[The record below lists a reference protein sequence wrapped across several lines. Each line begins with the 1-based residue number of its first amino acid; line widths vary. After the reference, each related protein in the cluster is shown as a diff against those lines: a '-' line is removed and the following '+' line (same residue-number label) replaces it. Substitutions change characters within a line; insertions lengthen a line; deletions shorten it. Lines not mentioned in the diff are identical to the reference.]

1 MESMEPKDIDWSR
14 VVSRYVRDET
24 YEGIQAPRWVDLDDP
39 DAVAVD
45 DHAWFC
51 RPGTYTPSL
60 HSTAF
65 PLPLPRARAREPIDR
80 ASARGIVVPICRWI
94 STAVPEERDSAVR
107 DAFLLIWGWIS
118 LLSSPDFVS
127 VLAKFRL
134 CF

>member
-51 RPGTYTPSL
+51 RPGTYTPPRFIPP
-60 HSTAF
+60 HF
-65 PLPLPRARAREPIDR
+65 PFRFRARAREEPIDR
-80 ASARGIVVPICRWI
+80 AR
-94 STAVPEERDSAVR
+94 EES
-107 DAFLLIWGWIS
+107 
-118 LLSSPDFVS
+118 
-127 VLAKFRL
+127 
-134 CF
+134 